1 MKRTFVIQEHDAER
15 AGLHWDLR
23 FECHGDTDEYDSMR
37 PETNEPRGTGDR
49 VLRSFVVP
57 KHRLPEIDEKL
68 LVIQTEDHPW
78 NYRNFEGYIEQGYG
92 KGPVKLIFCGEIDVP
107 IFKDT
112 KIEFRYDNRLY
123 NLFYVRPM
131 QKWMLTQK
139 RDLSANLQKM
149 RSKTSK
155 KP

>member
-1 MKRTFVIQEHDAER
+1 MNRTFVIQEHDAEK

-23 FECHGDTDEYDSMR
+23 FECQGDTSDYDDMR

-78 NYRNFEGYIEQGYG
+78 DYRNFEGFIEQGYG
-92 KGPVKLIFCGEIDVP
+92 KGPVKLIHCGEIEVP
-107 IFKDT
+107 IFRDT
-112 KIEFRYDNRLY
+112 KIEFWYQDKLY
-123 NLFYVRPM
+123 NLYHARPI
-131 QKWMLTQK
+131 KRWFITQK
-139 RDLSANLQKM
+139 RA
-149 RSKTSK
+149 K
-155 KP
+155 KA